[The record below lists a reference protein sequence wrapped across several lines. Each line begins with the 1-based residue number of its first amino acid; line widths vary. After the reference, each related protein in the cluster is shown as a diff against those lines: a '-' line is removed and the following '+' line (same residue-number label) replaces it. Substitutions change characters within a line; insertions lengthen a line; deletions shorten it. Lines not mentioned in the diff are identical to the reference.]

1 MPDDIERSDPDSL
14 LGLSALHLKVTQRA
28 SATRDTREPAPGV
41 RPKRHSV
48 RLGFPAMTFPRK
60 VLLAVLIAAVLIA
73 AVVIV
78 LGLQGMSEFVS
89 GQDEIQRAF
98 GD

>member
-1 MPDDIERSDPDSL
+1 
-14 LGLSALHLKVTQRA
+14 
-28 SATRDTREPAPGV
+28 
-41 RPKRHSV
+41 
-48 RLGFPAMTFPRK
+48 MTFPRK